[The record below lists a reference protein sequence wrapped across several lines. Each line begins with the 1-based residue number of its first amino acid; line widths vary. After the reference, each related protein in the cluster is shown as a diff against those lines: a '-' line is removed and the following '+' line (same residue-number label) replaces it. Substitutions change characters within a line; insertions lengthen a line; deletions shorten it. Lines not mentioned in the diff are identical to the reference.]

1 MRRAK
6 KEQLAVRAGGR
17 GLEPDD
23 HARAVEYCADMSKAR
38 SSKTN
43 LRTRSGP
50 RRSTESKC
58 GSESKEL
65 HSSNDDDDNVA
76 WIPGMPWTEGRKE
89 GRRGW
94 GNLVAVRTSI
104 PPSIPPPLLNDGKKQ
119 TWKRREEGRKER
131 KKEKRKKE
139 GRKEG
144 KKERKKE
151 RNGGREGREGRAGE
165 GRAMTAT
172 RGEGE
177 GGEEEGGGGG
187 GIDALYT
194 ESGFRFLREEVTR
207 RQAPAFHLIALRV
220 LLFAASA
227 AGAAAAGG
235 GCLMERALCLRRYDV
250 MAGMQ

>member
-94 GNLVAVRTSI
+94 GNLVAVRTSM
-104 PPSIPPPLLNDGKKQ
+104 SVHLV
-119 TWKRREEGRKER
+119 
-131 KKEKRKKE
+131 
-139 GRKEG
+139 
-144 KKERKKE
+144 
-151 RNGGREGREGRAGE
+151 
-165 GRAMTAT
+165 
-172 RGEGE
+172 
-177 GGEEEGGGGG
+177 GGG
-187 GIDALYT
+187 
-194 ESGFRFLREEVTR
+194 STR
-207 RQAPAFHLIALRV
+207 RSERWRSNAARNPTDTPPRPRITIREANLRPVEAIATPFLPPTS
-220 LLFAASA
+220 LSDFALPEN
-227 AGAAAAGG
+227 GNP
-235 GCLMERALCLRRYDV
+235 RARNR
-250 MAGMQ
+250 